1 MGSWVVCLFIFQRCL
16 IMTFVDL
23 ARKSIKRHEG
33 FSQKIYLCSQGKLTA
48 GWGHM
53 IEDDSEPFVVLP
65 GALIP
70 METCERWF
78 EDDLYVAITDATKL
92 VKHFHSLNEMR
103 QAVLVDMAFN
113 LGRSRLAG
121 FKKMLSAIQRGDF
134 ETAAAE
140 MIDSKWYKDVGK
152 RASKLSKIMAYGI

>member
-1 MGSWVVCLFIFQRCL
+1 
-16 IMTFVDL
+16 MTFVDL

-78 EDDLYVAITDATKL
+78 EDDLHVAVNDATTV
-92 VKHFHSLNEMR
+92 VKRFNALNEMQ

-121 FKKMLSAIQRGDF
+121 FKKMITAINNGDF
-134 ETAAAE
+134 IKAAAE
-140 MIDSKWYKDVGK
+140 MVDSKWYKDVGN
-152 RASKLSKIMAYGI
+152 RASSLAKIMAYGI